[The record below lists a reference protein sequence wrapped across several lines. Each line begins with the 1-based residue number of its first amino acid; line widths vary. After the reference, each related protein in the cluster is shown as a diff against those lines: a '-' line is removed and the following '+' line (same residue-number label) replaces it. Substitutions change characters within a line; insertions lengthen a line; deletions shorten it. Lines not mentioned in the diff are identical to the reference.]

1 MGLRGVVADG
11 HDIVIRVDPERL
23 LDVEELS
30 RRMAGRIAVGPN
42 RIKMRRK
49 GEGWQG
55 DLLLLLD
62 EMSTLYATG
71 RGAAVMSRP

>member
-1 MGLRGVVADG
+1 MGLRGVIAEG
-11 HDIVIRVDPERL
+11 HDIVIRVDPERF
-23 LDVEELS
+23 LDIEELG
-30 RRMAGRIAVGPN
+30 RRMAGRIAVAPN

-62 EMSTLYATG
+62 EMATLYDVG
-71 RGAAVMSRP
+71 RGAAVGSR